1 MVGGAPAQEVRAVG
15 NFHRTGL
22 SMSTDNIADSL
33 APIADHESAAATFH
47 HTRPRRGSTEIDS
60 FLRGVVRLGASDL
73 HLKAG
78 ESPRVRVD
86 GELHRVER
94 EPAPTEEFEARV
106 LSLLSEDQRRR
117 LLEQGSVDF
126 AYDLDRQVRFR
137 INVFRQESGLA
148 VAARVVPRKIPSFES
163 LHLPP
168 EVAKL
173 AELEQGLVLVSGIT
187 GSGKSSTIAALLE
200 HINCTRSEH
209 IVTIED
215 PIEFLHESKKSLV
228 NQREVGV
235 NVPDFALALRALMRE
250 DPDVI
255 LVGEMR
261 DPETF
266 RAALQAADTGHL
278 VFGTVHASSA
288 AQTIDRVLSLLPEDE
303 RAAIR
308 QSLVFNLRG
317 IVSQRLV
324 SSSAEGVERVPA
336 VEVLVATP
344 IVQKLISE
352 GKDFQLS
359 DVIAQC
365 SEGMVSLLES
375 LFQLFSQGLID
386 LETGCHA
393 ASSPEEFR
401 LRTQGI
407 KKSVAGIVG

>member
-1 MVGGAPAQEVRAVG
+1 
-15 NFHRTGL
+15 
-22 SMSTDNIADSL
+22 MSIDNIADSRAL
-33 APIADHESAAATFH
+33 NADHKSAATTFD
-47 HTRPRRGSTEIDS
+47 HTRPRRGSPEIDA
-60 FLRGVVRLGASDL
+60 FLRGVVQLGASDL
-73 HLKAG
+73 HLKSG

-86 GELHRVER
+86 GKLHRVER
-94 EPAPTEEFEARV
+94 DPAPTEEFEARV
-106 LSLLSEDQRRR
+106 LSLLSDDQRLR

-148 VAARVVPRKIPSFES
+148 VAARVVPRKIPSFDE

-168 EVAKL
+168 VVVKL
-173 AELEQGLVLVSGIT
+173 AELERGLVLVSGIT

-288 AQTIDRVLSLLPEDE
+288 AQTIERVLSLLPEEE
-303 RAAIR
+303 RAGIR
-308 QSLVFNLRG
+308 QSLEFNLRG
-317 IVSQRLV
+317 IVSQKLIR
-324 SSSAEGVERVPA
+324 SIAEGVDRVPA
-336 VEVLVATP
+336 VEVLIATP

-352 GKDFQLS
+352 GKEFKLS

-365 SEGMVSLLES
+365 SEGMLSLLES

-386 LETGCHA
+386 METGCHA
-393 ASSPEEFR
+393 ASSADEFR
-401 LRTQGI
+401 LRTEGF
-407 KKSVAGIVG
+407 KKPTAGIVG